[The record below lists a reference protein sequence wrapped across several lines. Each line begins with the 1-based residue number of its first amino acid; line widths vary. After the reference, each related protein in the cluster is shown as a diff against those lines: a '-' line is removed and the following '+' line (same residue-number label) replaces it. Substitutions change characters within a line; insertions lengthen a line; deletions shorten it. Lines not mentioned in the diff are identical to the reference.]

1 MDPTSPHRS
10 SMLEKFHLFT
20 VHVTS
25 PNWVKP
31 ATTHDSCCFLPFLLL
46 HCTTRIHTPQP
57 TLSKIHNP
65 SLFFPTNKHFSL
77 LSLCS
82 LPLFIYWET
91 VVGRISYFLFAF
103 PTPSQKSTLHASLG
117 FHVHCCFLSLVSIHY
132 FSCFLLSS
140 LFFITKI
147 KFNSAFLFFFFFFLL
162 VFLFF
167 FFFFFVFFFLFFYFL
182 FCFSFFFLFASGGFL
197 IFIHFCYS
205 FCYSFLGGQSG
216 GLWLLSSLWFGCFYD
231 GWFHY
236 HTITSSRVIISRVG
250 KLWIFEIV
258 LLDL

>member
-147 KFNSAFLFFFFFFLL
+147 KFNSAFLFFFFLFLL
-162 VFLFF
+162 VFLSSFISVI
-167 FFFFFVFFFLFFYFL
+167 VFATLFWEDRVVGYDYLVPSDLGVFMMGDFTIIPL
-182 FCFSFFFLFASGGFL
+182 QVLELLLVVWVNCGFL
-197 IFIHFCYS
+197 
-205 FCYSFLGGQSG
+205 
-216 GLWLLSSLWFGCFYD
+216 
-231 GWFHY
+231 
-236 HTITSSRVIISRVG
+236 
-250 KLWIFEIV
+250 K
-258 LLDL
+258 